1 MLLTGAGVSFSGCP
15 GPLPRAGGQSAM
27 LRFIVGMLWI
37 ILLVFIVLVF
47 LNVPGVR

>member
-1 MLLTGAGVSFSGCP
+1 MQSP
-15 GPLPRAGGQSAM
+15 GPLVGGGGQSTM

-37 ILLVFIVLVF
+37 ILLVFIVLVV